1 MKSVQNTYFNINIS
15 NNKGF
20 ASLYDEE
27 KYLFTKIKFRVYWI
41 NKIKNICD
49 VVHFVYPTLP
59 QFPAK
64 CGSGVPFFIYFGF
77 MVICRKHNSLP
88 NGLIQSS
95 CPSTKELHCLGSDL
109 DWWLSDWIFRST
121 APLLNAHFNSF
132 DCFVMKRNNLFPRW
146 LQKM

>member
-64 CGSGVPFFIYFGF
+64 CGSGVPFFIYFGNNR
-77 MVICRKHNSLP
+77 CCSLES
-88 NGLIQSS
+88 LRHRDASK
-95 CPSTKELHCLGSDL
+95 C
-109 DWWLSDWIFRST
+109 
-121 APLLNAHFNSF
+121 
-132 DCFVMKRNNLFPRW
+132 RNNLLYRASSTLIELTLTILECSSMLTRFDLIR
-146 LQKM
+146 LSFT

>member
-1 MKSVQNTYFNINIS
+1 MKSVQNTYLNINIS

-20 ASLYDEE
+20 ALLYDEE

-64 CGSGVPFFIYFGF
+64 CGSGVPFFIYFG
-77 MVICRKHNSLP
+77 
-88 NGLIQSS
+88 IQLLHWLM
-95 CPSTKELHCLGSDL
+95 EL
-109 DWWLSDWIFRST
+109 WLWIR
-121 APLLNAHFNSF
+121 
-132 DCFVMKRNNLFPRW
+132 
-146 LQKM
+146 

>member
-1 MKSVQNTYFNINIS
+1 MKSVQNTYLNINIS

-59 QFPAK
+59 QLPAN
-64 CGSGVPFFIYFGF
+64 CGSGVPFFIYFGLAQRVLCHALKSERAF
-77 MVICRKHNSLP
+77 CEMR
-88 NGLIQSS
+88 
-95 CPSTKELHCLGSDL
+95 
-109 DWWLSDWIFRST
+109 RSPIPT
-121 APLLNAHFNSF
+121 FTT
-132 DCFVMKRNNLFPRW
+132 
-146 LQKM
+146 

>member
-64 CGSGVPFFIYFGF
+64 CGSGVPFFIYFAVVVDEEWLDAKF
-77 MVICRKHNSLP
+77 HVRFFSNKKHM
-88 NGLIQSS
+88 IY
-95 CPSTKELHCLGSDL
+95 
-109 DWWLSDWIFRST
+109 F
-121 APLLNAHFNSF
+121 
-132 DCFVMKRNNLFPRW
+132 
-146 LQKM
+146 

>member
-64 CGSGVPFFIYFGF
+64 CGSGVPFFIYFGSF
-77 MVICRKHNSLP
+77 
-88 NGLIQSS
+88 GLFRV
-95 CPSTKELHCLGSDL
+95 P
-109 DWWLSDWIFRST
+109 WI
-121 APLLNAHFNSF
+121 
-132 DCFVMKRNNLFPRW
+132 K
-146 LQKM
+146 

>member
-64 CGSGVPFFIYFGF
+64 CGSGVPFFIYFD
-77 MVICRKHNSLP
+77 RKDVKHGQGIGYRP
-88 NGLIQSS
+88 
-95 CPSTKELHCLGSDL
+95 T
-109 DWWLSDWIFRST
+109 ST
-121 APLLNAHFNSF
+121 AS
-132 DCFVMKRNNLFPRW
+132 
-146 LQKM
+146 LQKETAINLNKYIFSINKRARLLGMMRY

>member
-64 CGSGVPFFIYFGF
+64 CGSGVPFFIYFDASQ
-77 MVICRKHNSLP
+77 K
-88 NGLIQSS
+88 
-95 CPSTKELHCLGSDL
+95 
-109 DWWLSDWIFRST
+109 LS
-121 APLLNAHFNSF
+121 
-132 DCFVMKRNNLFPRW
+132 NLSGCSKSRDFF
-146 LQKM
+146 